1 MGASSTVTIAPSSD
15 HLNSSP
21 RPVNTALSSDED
33 RISAL
38 PDDILIKILERIDDL
53 HAVFRT
59 STLSRRWAHLPHLL
73 SCLLIQVADFLPR
86 DKSSWTVHQV
96 MAAYI
101 AVLRRLLPSS
111 PSCNRAIKRLRL
123 SFYLTDPYP
132 YLCSIGHAVG
142 DVVEHGN
149 TDSLEF
155 TIFSD
160 ARNPSYEQCVVF
172 GQRFM
177 SFFQA
182 CPIAFR
188 WLTSLTLQNITFGET
203 DVFDLLN
210 ACNKLELLSLT
221 ACDSVVDPVTGEDAA
236 LAIHAPPHSALL
248 TLEIKCC
255 AFARIDLIRAPKL
268 GRLVCTSWTEA
279 NPPLHFGDVP
289 HLDDITLRLAA
300 VHLQT
305 PFALSHLLSN
315 TSTLSVMHL
324 DFSNQMI
331 WIKPEAPKNLCSIL
345 NNLRDVYLYNIF
357 SECDLNWTMFVLEAA
372 PALTNF
378 HLKLSRHPCERSRCE
393 DTAKKVNVVWDN
405 ASPDFK
411 HHRLSLLEIVG
422 FAVDEKLTKYIRLV
436 MERAV
441 VLKRIRL
448 LDREPCANKCDA
460 MDGAQCP
467 SSTRWRFPVEEE
479 EKKLT
484 RQRLIDGLSSSVEIS
499 IG

>member
-1 MGASSTVTIAPSSD
+1 MGASSTVSIAPSSD

-21 RPVNTALSSDED
+21 LPVNSAVSSDED

-53 HAVFRT
+53 HAVFQT
-59 STLSRRWAHLPHLL
+59 STLSRRWAHLPRSL
-73 SCLLIQVADFLPR
+73 SCLLIQIADFLPR
-86 DKSSWTVHQV
+86 DKSWWTVHQI
-96 MAAYI
+96 MTAYT

-111 PSCNRAIKRLRL
+111 PSSNRAIKSLRL
-123 SFYLTDPYP
+123 SFYLTDPY
-132 YLCSIGHAVG
+132 LCSIGRAVG
-142 DVVEHGN
+142 DAVEHGN
-149 TDSLEF
+149 TDFLEF

-160 ARNPSYEQCVVF
+160 TCNPSYKQCVVF

-203 DVFDLLN
+203 DVFNLLN

-221 ACDSVVDPVTGEDAA
+221 ACDSVFDPVTGDGKDAA

-255 AFARIDLIRAPKL
+255 AFATIDLIRAPKL
-268 GRLVCTSWTEA
+268 RRLVCTSWTEA

-300 VHLQT
+300 VHFQT

-331 WIKPEAPKNLCSIL
+331 WIKPEGPKNLCSIL
-345 NNLRDVYLYNIF
+345 NNLKDVYLYNIF
-357 SECDLNWTMFVLEAA
+357 YECDLNWTMFVLEAA

-393 DTAKKVNVVWDN
+393 DGAKKVNVVWDN
-405 ASPDFK
+405 ASSDFK

-422 FAVDEKLTKYIRLV
+422 FAIDEKLTKYIRLI

-441 VLKRIRL
+441 GLKRIRL
-448 LDREPCANKCDA
+448 LDRDPCAKCDT
-460 MDGAQCP
+460 MDGTQSP
-467 SSTRWRFPVEEE
+467 SSIRWRFPVEEE

-484 RQRLIDGLSSSVEIS
+484 RQRLIDGFSSSVEIS